1 MNHWL
6 GGNAVTLQAL
16 TLVWNGIPKDK
27 AIRLADMGCGSGK
40 ILRII
45 SAIALKQKRKV
56 ELIGEDANPSNANHN
71 KEFTADAYKN
81 TLAFFRERLR

>member
-1 MNHWL
+1 M
-6 GGNAVTLQAL
+6 
-16 TLVWNGIPKDK
+16 
-27 AIRLADMGCGSGK
+27 
-40 ILRII
+40 LRII

-71 KEFTADAYKN
+71 KKFTADAYKN

>member
-1 MNHWL
+1 
-6 GGNAVTLQAL
+6 VE
-16 TLVWNGIPKDK
+16 WNPKDK

-71 KEFTADAYKN
+71 KKFTADAYKN